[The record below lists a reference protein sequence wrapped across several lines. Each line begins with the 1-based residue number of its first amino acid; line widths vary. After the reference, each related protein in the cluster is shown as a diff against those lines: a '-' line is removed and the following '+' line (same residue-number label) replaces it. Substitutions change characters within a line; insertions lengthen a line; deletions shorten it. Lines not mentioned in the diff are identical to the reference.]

1 MSGQMILGTGRRAG
15 TPYYMERF
23 YVNLYSVEELC
34 YLFVDRAELL
44 DGEIVQRGIV
54 RWLDEECGLSDLAHE
69 LDALLNRKGS
79 TAAYVGAILE
89 YVNIYPTDVI
99 ERTEEIV
106 RGNEGLSPYERQK
119 AKADYLLGEKRYLAA
134 LQQYQNLSGEVPDT
148 EKLLLARLYHNMG
161 AACAGMFLYGQ
172 AADWFRKA
180 YETDGKREGLAM
192 YLAALRMGQQEK
204 TYIDYIAAHPEYHD
218 LSLEVE
224 RMVKR
229 AEGSFEGTDENRML
243 VTYQVMKDEGAG
255 AIGSSTPYYEE
266 IEKLTAGLK
275 SSYRRSMSRIT

>member
-1 MSGQMILGTGRRAG
+1 MSSQVILGTGRRAEK
-15 TPYYMERF
+15 PYYMERF

-34 YLFVDRAELL
+34 FLLVDRAELL
-44 DGEIVQRGIV
+44 DGEIIQRGMI
-54 RWLDEECGLSDLAHE
+54 RWLDEECGLGDLAHE
-69 LDALLNRKGS
+69 LDALINRKGS
-79 TAAYVGAILE
+79 TAAYVGAVLE
-89 YVNIYPTDVI
+89 YVALYPADVI

-134 LQQYQNLSGEVPDT
+134 LQQYQTLAHTVPDH
-148 EKLLLARLYHNMG
+148 EKLLLAKLYHNMG
-161 AACAGMFLYGQ
+161 VACAGMFLYGQ

-180 YETDGKREGLAM
+180 YETDGKREGLTM

-204 TYIDYIAAHPEYHD
+204 AYIEYIAEHPEYHD

-255 AIGSSTPYYEE
+255 ALGSSTPYYEE
-266 IEKLTAGLK
+266 MEKLTAGLK
-275 SSYRRSMSRIT
+275 NSYRKSMQ

>member
-1 MSGQMILGTGRRAG
+1 MSSQMILGTGRRAEN
-15 TPYYMERF
+15 PYYMERF

-34 YLFVDRAELL
+34 FLFVDRAELL
-44 DGEIVQRGIV
+44 DGEIVQRGII
-54 RWLDEECGLSDLAHE
+54 RWLDEECGLGDLAHE

-79 TAAYVGAILE
+79 TAAFVGAVLE
-89 YVNIYPTDVI
+89 YVNIYPADVI

-134 LQQYQNLSGEVPDT
+134 LQQYQSLAYEVPDN

-161 AACAGMFLYGQ
+161 VACAGMFLYGQ
-172 AADWFRKA
+172 AADWFKKS
-180 YETDGKREGLAM
+180 YETDGKREGLTM

-266 IEKLTAGLK
+266 IERLTAGLK
-275 SSYRRSMSRIT
+275 SSYRKSMS

>member
-1 MSGQMILGTGRRAG
+1 MILGTGRRAEK
-15 TPYYMERF
+15 PYDMERF

-34 YLFVDRAELL
+34 FLFVDRAELL
-44 DGEIVQRGIV
+44 DGEIVQREMV
-54 RWLDEECGLSDLAHE
+54 RWLDEECGLGDLAHE
-69 LDALLNRKGS
+69 LDALLNRRGS
-79 TAAYVGAILE
+79 TAAYVGAVLE
-89 YVNIYPTDVI
+89 YVSIYPPDVI
-99 ERTEEIV
+99 QRTEEIV

-134 LQQYQNLSGEVPDT
+134 QQQYQNLAHTVPDS
-148 EKLLLARLYHNMG
+148 EKLLLAKLYHNMG

-172 AADWFRKA
+172 AAEWFKKA
-180 YETDGKREGLAM
+180 YDTDGKREGLVM
-192 YLAALRMGQQEK
+192 YLAALRMGQQENA
-204 TYIDYIAAHPEYHD
+204 YIDYIAGHPEYHD

-255 AIGSSTPYYEE
+255 ALGSSTPYYEE
-266 IEKLTAGLK
+266 IEKLTAGMK
-275 SSYRRSMSRIT
+275 SSYRRSMS

>member
-1 MSGQMILGTGRRAG
+1 MSSQMILGTGRRAEN
-15 TPYYMERF
+15 PYYMERF

-34 YLFVDRAELL
+34 FLFVDRAELL
-44 DGEIVQRGIV
+44 DGEIVQRGMV
-54 RWLDEECGLSDLAHE
+54 RWLDEECGLGDLAHE

-79 TAAYVGAILE
+79 TAAYVGAVLE
-89 YVNIYPTDVI
+89 YVNIYPADVI

-119 AKADYLLGEKRYLAA
+119 ARADYLLGEKRYLMA
-134 LQQYQNLSGEVPDT
+134 LQQYQNLAHTVPDN

-161 AACAGMFLYGQ
+161 VACAGMFLYGR
-172 AADWFRKA
+172 AAGWFKKS

-204 TYIDYIAAHPEYHD
+204 AYIDYIAAHPEYHD
-218 LSLEVE
+218 ISLEVE

-266 IEKLTAGLK
+266 IEKLTAELK
-275 SSYRRSMSRIT
+275 KNYRRSMS

>member
-1 MSGQMILGTGRRAG
+1 MSSQVILGTGRRAEK
-15 TPYYMERF
+15 PYYMERF

-34 YLFVDRAELL
+34 FLLVDRAELL
-44 DGEIVQRGIV
+44 DGEIIQRGMI
-54 RWLDEECGLSDLAHE
+54 RWLDEECGLGDLAHE
-69 LDALLNRKGS
+69 LDALINRKGS
-79 TAAYVGAILE
+79 TAAYVGAVLE
-89 YVNIYPTDVI
+89 YVALYPADVI

-134 LQQYQNLSGEVPDT
+134 LQQYQTLAHTVPDH
-148 EKLLLARLYHNMG
+148 EKLLLAKLYHNMG
-161 AACAGMFLYGQ
+161 VACAGMFLYGQ

-180 YETDGKREGLAM
+180 YETDGRREGLTM

-204 TYIDYIAAHPEYHD
+204 AYIEYIAEHPGYHD

-255 AIGSSTPYYEE
+255 ALGSSTPYYEE
-266 IEKLTAGLK
+266 MEKLTAGLK
-275 SSYRRSMSRIT
+275 NSYRKSMQ

>member
-1 MSGQMILGTGRRAG
+1 MSCQMILGTGRRAG
-15 TPYYMERF
+15 NPYYMERF

-34 YLFVDRAELL
+34 FLFVDRAELL
-44 DGEIVQRGIV
+44 DGEIVQRGLV
-54 RWLDEECGLSDLAHE
+54 RWLDEECDLGDLAHE

-89 YVNIYPTDVI
+89 YVNIYPADVI

-134 LQQYQNLSGEVPDT
+134 LQQYQNLSYEVPDN
-148 EKLLLARLYHNMG
+148 EKLLLAKLYHNMG
-161 AACAGMFLYGQ
+161 VACAGMFLYGQ
-172 AADWFRKA
+172 AAGWFRKA
-180 YETDGKREGLAM
+180 YETDGRREGLMM

-204 TYIDYIAAHPEYHD
+204 AYIDYIAEHPEYHD

-255 AIGSSTPYYEE
+255 ALGSSTPYYEE

-275 SSYRRSMSRIT
+275 RNYRRSMS

>member
-1 MSGQMILGTGRRAG
+1 MDSQMILGTGRRAEK
-15 TPYYMERF
+15 PYYMERF

-34 YLFVDRAELL
+34 FLFVDRAELL
-44 DGEIVQRGIV
+44 DGDIVQREMI
-54 RWLDEECGLSDLAHE
+54 RWLDEECGLGELAHE

-79 TAAYVGAILE
+79 TAAYVGAVLE
-89 YVNIYPTDVI
+89 YVNIYPEDVI
-99 ERTEEIV
+99 RRTEEIV
-106 RGNEGLSPYERQK
+106 RDNEGLSPYERQK

-134 LQQYQNLSGEVPDT
+134 LQQYQNLCHTVPGS
-148 EKLLLARLYHNMG
+148 EKLLLAKLYHNMG
-161 AACAGMFLYGQ
+161 TACAAMFLYGQ
-172 AADWFRKA
+172 AAEWFRKA

-192 YLAALRMGQQEK
+192 YLAALRMGQQENA
-204 TYIDYIAAHPEYHD
+204 YIDYIAQHPEYHD

-255 AIGSSTPYYEE
+255 ALGSSTPYYEE
-266 IEKLTAGLK
+266 IEKLTAGMK
-275 SSYRRSMSRIT
+275 YHYRRSMR

>member
-1 MSGQMILGTGRRAG
+1 MILGTGRRAEK
-15 TPYYMERF
+15 PYYMERF

-34 YLFVDRAELL
+34 FLFVDRAELL
-44 DGEIVQRGIV
+44 DGDIIQRELV
-54 RWLDEECGLSDLAHE
+54 RWLDEECGLGDLAHE
-69 LDALLNRKGS
+69 LDALINRKGS
-79 TAAYVGAILE
+79 TAAYVGAVLE
-89 YVNIYPTDVI
+89 YVNLYPADVI
-99 ERTEEIV
+99 QRTEEIV

-134 LQQYQNLSGEVPDT
+134 LQQYQNLAHTVPDS
-148 EKLLLARLYHNMG
+148 EKLLLAKLYHNMG

-172 AADWFRKA
+172 AAEWFQKA

-192 YLAALRMGQQEK
+192 YLAALRMGQQENA
-204 TYIDYIAAHPEYHD
+204 YIDYIAKHPEYHE

-275 SSYRRSMSRIT
+275 SSYRRSMS

>member
-44 DGEIVQRGIV
+44 DGEIVQRGVV

>member
-1 MSGQMILGTGRRAG
+1 MSSQVILGTGRRAEK
-15 TPYYMERF
+15 PYYMERF

-34 YLFVDRAELL
+34 FLLVDRAELL
-44 DGEIVQRGIV
+44 DGEIIQRGMI
-54 RWLDEECGLSDLAHE
+54 RWLDEECGLGDLAHE
-69 LDALLNRKGS
+69 LDALINRKGS
-79 TAAYVGAILE
+79 TAAYVGAVLE
-89 YVNIYPTDVI
+89 YVALYPADVI

-134 LQQYQNLSGEVPDT
+134 LQQYQTLAHTVPDH
-148 EKLLLARLYHNMG
+148 EKLLLAKLYHNMG
-161 AACAGMFLYGQ
+161 VACAGMFLYGQ

-180 YETDGKREGLAM
+180 YETDGKREGLTM

-204 TYIDYIAAHPEYHD
+204 AYIAYIAEHPEYHD

-255 AIGSSTPYYEE
+255 ALGSSTPYYEE
-266 IEKLTAGLK
+266 MEKLTAGLK
-275 SSYRRSMSRIT
+275 NSYRRSMQ

>member
-1 MSGQMILGTGRRAG
+1 MILGTGRRAEK
-15 TPYYMERF
+15 PYYMERF

-34 YLFVDRAELL
+34 FLFVDRAELL
-44 DGEIVQRGIV
+44 DGEIVQREMV
-54 RWLDEECGLSDLAHE
+54 RWLDEECGLGDLAHE
-69 LDALLNRKGS
+69 LDALLNRRGS
-79 TAAYVGAILE
+79 TAAYVGAVLE
-89 YVNIYPTDVI
+89 YVSIYPPDVI
-99 ERTEEIV
+99 QRTEEIV

-134 LQQYQNLSGEVPDT
+134 QQQYQNLAHTVPDS
-148 EKLLLARLYHNMG
+148 EKLLLAKLYHNMG

-172 AADWFRKA
+172 AAEWFKKA
-180 YETDGKREGLAM
+180 YDTDGKREGLVM
-192 YLAALRMGQQEK
+192 YLAALRMGQQENA
-204 TYIDYIAAHPEYHD
+204 YIDYIAGHPEYHD

-255 AIGSSTPYYEE
+255 ALGSSTPYYEE
-266 IEKLTAGLK
+266 IEKLTAGMK
-275 SSYRRSMSRIT
+275 SSYRRSMS

>member
-1 MSGQMILGTGRRAG
+1 MDSQMILGTGRRAEK
-15 TPYYMERF
+15 PYYMERF

-34 YLFVDRAELL
+34 FLFVDRAELL
-44 DGEIVQRGIV
+44 DGDIVQREMV
-54 RWLDEECGLSDLAHE
+54 RWLDEECGLGELAHE

-79 TAAYVGAILE
+79 TAAYVGAVLE
-89 YVNIYPTDVI
+89 YVNIYPEDVI
-99 ERTEEIV
+99 RRTEEIV

-134 LQQYQNLSGEVPDT
+134 LQQYQSLSHTVPDS
-148 EKLLLARLYHNMG
+148 EKLLLAKLYHNMG
-161 AACAGMFLYGQ
+161 TACAAMFLYGQ
-172 AADWFRKA
+172 AAEWFRKA
-180 YETDGKREGLAM
+180 YETDGKREGLVM
-192 YLAALRMGQQEK
+192 YLAALRMGQQENA
-204 TYIDYIAAHPEYHD
+204 YIDYIAKHPEYHD

-255 AIGSSTPYYEE
+255 ALGSSTPYYEE

-275 SSYRRSMSRIT
+275 SSYRRSMS

>member
-1 MSGQMILGTGRRAG
+1 MSSQMILATGRRAEK
-15 TPYYMERF
+15 PYCMERF

-34 YLFVDRAELL
+34 FLLVDRAELL
-44 DGEIVQRGIV
+44 DGEIIQRGMI
-54 RWLDEECGLSDLAHE
+54 RWLDEECGLGDLAHE
-69 LDALLNRKGS
+69 LDALINRKGS
-79 TAAYVGAILE
+79 TAAYVGAVLE
-89 YVNIYPTDVI
+89 YVSLYPADVI

-134 LQQYQNLSGEVPDT
+134 LQQYQTLAHTVPDH
-148 EKLLLARLYHNMG
+148 EKLLLAKLYHNMG
-161 AACAGMFLYGQ
+161 VACAGMFLYEQ
-172 AADWFRKA
+172 AADWFMKA
-180 YETDGKREGLAM
+180 YETDGKQEGLTM

-204 TYIDYIAAHPEYHD
+204 AYIAYIAEHPEYHD
-218 LSLEVE
+218 LSLQVE

-255 AIGSSTPYYEE
+255 ALGSSTPYYEE

-275 SSYRRSMSRIT
+275 NSYRKSMQ

>member
-1 MSGQMILGTGRRAG
+1 MILGTGRRAEK
-15 TPYYMERF
+15 PYYMERF

-34 YLFVDRAELL
+34 FLFVDRAELL
-44 DGEIVQRGIV
+44 DGDIIQRELV
-54 RWLDEECGLSDLAHE
+54 RWLDEECGLGDLAHE
-69 LDALLNRKGS
+69 LDALINRKGS
-79 TAAYVGAILE
+79 TAAYVGAVLE
-89 YVNIYPTDVI
+89 YVNLYPADVI
-99 ERTEEIV
+99 QRTEEIV

-134 LQQYQNLSGEVPDT
+134 LQQYQNLAHTVPDS
-148 EKLLLARLYHNMG
+148 EKLLLAKLYHNMG

-172 AADWFRKA
+172 AAEWFQKA
-180 YETDGKREGLAM
+180 YEIDGKREGLAM
-192 YLAALRMGQQEK
+192 YLAALRMGQQENA
-204 TYIDYIAAHPEYHD
+204 YIDYIAKHPEYHE

-275 SSYRRSMSRIT
+275 SSYRRSMS